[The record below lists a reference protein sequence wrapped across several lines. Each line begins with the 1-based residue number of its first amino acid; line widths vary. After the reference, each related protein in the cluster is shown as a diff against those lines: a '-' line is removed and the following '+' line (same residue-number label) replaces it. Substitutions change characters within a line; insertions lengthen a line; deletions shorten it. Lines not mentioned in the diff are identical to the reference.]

1 MPGFLPVVL
10 LHTCSPVV
18 MKTSR
23 VFLLSV
29 VAALALLQAGC
40 ASLFT
45 SGRNTVKSQWA
56 TFDETKAAFDQIDP
70 GQTTKEELVCL
81 GFDPYD
87 NPNVRIL
94 TYLDIMN
101 RFLPNNSIRLTD
113 LPSPVR
119 DCLAAQDKSHAY
131 ELEVSDQRSKRY
143 GNLFLDVFAFNRK
156 TRETGWNFKALIL
169 LNDGTVAY
177 KLWSGQPYVERLEQ
191 KKKPLGPLQELEGSI
206 SGFVR

>member
-1 MPGFLPVVL
+1 
-10 LHTCSPVV
+10 

-40 ASLFT
+40 ASMFT
-45 SGRNTVKSQWA
+45 SGRNTVKSQWT
-56 TFDETKAAFDQIDP
+56 TFDETKTAFDQIDP
-70 GQTTKEELVCL
+70 GHTTKEELVCL

-101 RFLPNNSIRLTD
+101 RFLPNNSLRLAD
-113 LPSPVR
+113 LPEPVQH
-119 DCLAAQDKSHAY
+119 CLAAQDKSRAY
-131 ELEVSDQRSKRY
+131 ELEISDQRSKRY
-143 GNLFLDVFAFNRK
+143 GNLFLDMFAFNRK

-169 LNDGTVAY
+169 LNDGTVVY

-191 KKKPLGPLQELEGSI
+191 KKKPLGPLQEVEGSI
-206 SGFVR
+206 SGFIR